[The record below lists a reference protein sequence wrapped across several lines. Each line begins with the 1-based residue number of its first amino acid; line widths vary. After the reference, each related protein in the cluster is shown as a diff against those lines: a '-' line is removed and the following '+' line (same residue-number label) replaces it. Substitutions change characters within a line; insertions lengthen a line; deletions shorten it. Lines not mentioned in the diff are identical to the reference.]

1 MGLHDIRRAAATHI
15 AMDMPEKVGLI
26 PGVLQQA
33 GPEVGEQHYNLANA
47 MKASARYADT
57 MSNLKTDLRAKFKAS
72 ER

>member
-15 AMDMPEKVGLI
+15 ALDMPEKVGLI

-72 ER
+72 GR